1 VQLAVRND
9 EELYQ
14 LFAGVTIASETSAM
28 LVDEMKGPDD
38 LIRDCLNLD
47 EPWVYTR
54 LPKGSSRG
62 HQHEIITGL
71 TKKWPRNL
79 RTSHHLK
86 ILRPTGKILMSMMG
100 KANYH
105 SDLDV
110 NDGEGELSFKRRVD
124 MLRVAD
130 RKTHAAR
137 AKEELEECNR
147 KEHQDRE
154 KRKREEERSE
164 HERTERE
171 EGDRKAA
178 VKRKVYAD
186 ARQSKRK
193 K

>member
-1 VQLAVRND
+1 MA
-9 EELYQ
+9 EELENESS
-14 LFAGVTIASETSAM
+14 SEDS
-28 LVDEMKGPDD
+28 E
-38 LIRDCLNLD
+38 
-47 EPWVYTR
+47 
-54 LPKGSSRG
+54 
-62 HQHEIITGL
+62 
-71 TKKWPRNL
+71 
-79 RTSHHLK
+79 
-86 ILRPTGKILMSMMG
+86 
-100 KANYH
+100 ANWE
-105 SDLDV
+105 DLDV

-124 MLRVAD
+124 MLHVAD
-130 RKTHAAR
+130 RKTRRERHAAR
-137 AKEELEECNR
+137 AKEELEELEECNR